1 MLSGRSS
8 LQYNMEI
15 DRKTGKKKYHAPSY
29 QNNNKTGVTIL
40 KIINVDSE
48 QGILLEI
55 KRGID

>member
-1 MLSGRSS
+1 
-8 LQYNMEI
+8 MEI
-15 DRKTGKKKYHAPSY
+15 DRKMGKKKYHAHSY
-29 QNNNKTGVTIL
+29 QNNNNKTGVTKL